1 LATIETTTPNQSN
14 CATSDFDDTHNLSL
28 ATKRG
33 SREKKEK
40 EAETPNSIKRTA
52 SNSVRRNHPHHNS

>member
-40 EAETPNSIKRTA
+40 EAETPT
-52 SNSVRRNHPHHNS
+52 V